1 MFRGSHEPTR
11 NTMEEYISIWPR
23 PAAIQYSDCIYNPD
37 PKQKGCERPARRR
50 RFLQRFVSLDNG
62 RVTMQRRFV
71 GELPITSQNWHWS
84 EGKLTFFFS
93 PGAVL
98 LCHKV
103 SRYSLASSG
112 WTLSDRSGPGHFNVN
127 ISHSWQPR
135 ANFQSQFFSF
145 LKSRSGPVSV
155 YLSGSDRWQR
165 LTNLNGHGAGIGKIN
180 LVLAPLVW
188 VSCIDISCLLAS
200 QTQILLEIEAGAEN
214 KVKHINIY

>member
-1 MFRGSHEPTR
+1 MFRGSQQSQHETQWR
-11 NTMEEYISIWPR
+11 STFLFDQGPR
-23 PAAIQYSDCIYNPD
+23 AIQYSDCIYNPD

-71 GELPITSQNWHWS
+71 GELPITSQNWQS
-84 EGKLTFFFS
+84 RGEGKLTFFFS

-135 ANFQSQFFSF
+135 PRFELTF
-145 LKSRSGPVSV
+145 SRSFFFLSQIKIRGSLSLFIRERPMAEIDKFKWTRSR
-155 YLSGSDRWQR
+155 YRENKSGSGSTRVGVVYWHILPLGISDPNIIRDRSR
-165 LTNLNGHGAGIGKIN
+165 GRK
-180 LVLAPLVW
+180 
-188 VSCIDISCLLAS
+188 
-200 QTQILLEIEAGAEN
+200 
-214 KVKHINIY
+214 